1 MSWSTVEEFLA
12 YVRAI
17 PDGALFPVQEAGT
30 EAEAEQEALVG
41 QYLESSNRRLI
52 YDENYSFPTVDDD
65 NPAPERMKDGEME
78 LALDIYKGRD
88 NERQDSIDKGVKSFR
103 IGNFSETFLHTVEQK
118 ELWETGGDLPSR
130 VRMILSPWLVSAQS
144 LGSGQL
150 VITRDC

>member
-1 MSWSTVEEFLA
+1 MAWSTVEEFLA

-30 EAEAEQEALVG
+30 EAEAEQEALVS

-52 YDENYSFPTVDDD
+52 YDENYSFPEVDDD

-88 NERQDSIDKGVKSFR
+88 SQRQDTISKGVKTFR
-103 IGNFSETFLHTVEQK
+103 IGNFSETYLDTVAQK
-118 ELWETGGDLPSR
+118 ELWDIGGNLPER
-130 VRMILSPWLVSAQS
+130 VKMILSLWLVSRES
-144 LGSGQL
+144 LGVGQL
-150 VITRDC
+150 VITREC